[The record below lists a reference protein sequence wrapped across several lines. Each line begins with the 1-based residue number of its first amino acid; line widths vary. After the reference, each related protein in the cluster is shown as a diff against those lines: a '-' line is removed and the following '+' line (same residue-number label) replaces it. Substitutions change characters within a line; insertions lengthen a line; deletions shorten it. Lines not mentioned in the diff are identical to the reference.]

1 MYNSS
6 FLTADRTTHLKIV
19 IVSLL
24 ASITVMVVGIA
35 ARPQATDG
43 SAQATVYKP
52 PKAIMATSDPPNRCV
67 EGSNPPVPQT
77 EKFRQSIQYIRR
89 SSPGERG
96 IFCGGREPVAA
107 LRRPIGE
114 TWLITT

>member
-1 MYNSS
+1 MTTQEQAREITPMYNSS

-52 PKAIMATSDPPNRCV
+52 PKAIMATSD
-67 EGSNPPVPQT
+67 
-77 EKFRQSIQYIRR
+77 
-89 SSPGERG
+89 
-96 IFCGGREPVAA
+96 AA
-107 LRRPIGE
+107 KSVR
-114 TWLITT
+114 